1 LPSNHL
7 FDTDEGKENHRE
19 VVFQA
24 GLEGFADETDVVVNL
39 VFGDIQQLGDLL
51 VFPVFRNGT
60 LILAVG
66 RDDVKQLVDF
76 WLLFGVQEH

>member
-7 FDTDEGKENHRE
+7 FDTDEGEENHRE

-39 VFGDIQQLGDLL
+39 SSEIFNNSATSLY
-51 VFPVFRNGT
+51 F
-60 LILAVG
+60 
-66 RDDVKQLVDF
+66 
-76 WLLFGVQEH
+76 LFSAMGHPF

>member
-1 LPSNHL
+1 MPSNHL
-7 FDTDEGKENHRE
+7 FDTDEGEENHRE

-51 VFPVFRNGT
+51 VFQAFHIAEEERVAFFLRQSVEAFPIFRS
-60 LILAVG
+60 
-66 RDDVKQLVDF
+66 F
-76 WLLFGVQEH
+76 

>member
-1 LPSNHL
+1 MPSNHL
-7 FDTDEGKENHRE
+7 FDTDEGEENHRE

-60 LILAVG
+60 PIL
-66 RDDVKQLVDF
+66 DDV
-76 WLLFGVQEH
+76 